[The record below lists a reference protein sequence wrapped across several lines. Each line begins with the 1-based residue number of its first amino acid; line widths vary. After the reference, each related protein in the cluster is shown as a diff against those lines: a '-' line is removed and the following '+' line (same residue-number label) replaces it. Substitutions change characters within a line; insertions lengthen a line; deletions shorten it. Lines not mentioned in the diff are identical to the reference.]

1 MLETN
6 QKKKGEILLDKLII
20 LDTTDKKVFSNSNS
34 LNSKKFDHIKIA
46 YLLNH
51 YGELSANQINFYLTK
66 IFKLS
71 WTNSHR
77 VSALLNSRGHI
88 FEIIQDYRNIK
99 TYDFNGLVI
108 LNKTTRHNWNKKI
121 ENFQQLN

>member
-6 QKKKGEILLDKLII
+6 QKKKGEIRLDKLIV
-20 LDTTDKKVFSNSNS
+20 LDTTDKKVFTNSNS
-34 LNSKKFDHIKIA
+34 LSSKKFDHIKIA

-51 YGELSANQINFYLTK
+51 YGELSANQINFYLSK
-66 IFKLS
+66 IFKLT

-88 FEIIQDYRNIK
+88 FEIIEDYPSIK
-99 TYDFNGLVI
+99 TYDFNGLII
-108 LNKTTRHNWNKKI
+108 LNKTTRLNWKRKLD
-121 ENFQQLN
+121 NFQKIN